1 MQVQYVHA
9 HLWKRVIREA
19 KRYHAHTPPAYIND
33 KQENTPIIHYRDIFI
48 NSYCRFLVGIINKK
62 DLKIFPFSIQR
73 RLFLSVVVFLI
84 SRQPHEGQPCLVGQ
98 PEGQPLHH
106 AEDEPGDQLAVL
118 VEDIR
123 RVVPHGGLH
132 DRVVA
137 GVRDLGQR
145 RRGEGR
151 HKLVA
156 TLVKVAAVQGPLRA
170 AEALLHGLV
179 EGLLAG
185 AEFGLERRISRIY
198 QYDLKGEETSS
209 SDRMKRELV
218 KTKL

>member
-1 MQVQYVHA
+1 MEQ
-9 HLWKRVIREA
+9 KRCAGTVC
-19 KRYHAHTPPAYIND
+19 TCPPMEKSNQRSKALPCSHPSIND
-33 KQENTPIIHYRDIFI
+33 KQENTAIIHYRDIFI

-62 DLKIFPFSIQR
+62 DLKIFQFSIQR

-137 GVRDLGQR
+137 GVRDLGQ
-145 RRGEGR
+145 
-151 HKLVA
+151 
-156 TLVKVAAVQGPLRA
+156 
-170 AEALLHGLV
+170 
-179 EGLLAG
+179 
-185 AEFGLERRISRIY
+185 LETTAFVFQPFSP
-198 QYDLKGEETSS
+198 SC
-209 SDRMKRELV
+209 
-218 KTKL
+218 